1 MMLVDLITII
11 KGVLAFPDAILK
23 VIKILQKTDAQRH
36 EEIVE
41 KIAKEAEHFR
51 ETGRPSE

>member
-1 MMLVDLITII
+1 MLEII

-41 KIAKEAEHFR
+41 KISKEAEHFR
-51 ETGRPSE
+51 DTGRPSA

>member
-1 MMLVDLITII
+1 MSFLVMLEII

-41 KIAKEAEHFR
+41 KISKEAEHFR
-51 ETGRPSE
+51 DTGRPSA